1 MLQVPRPSEVCV
13 HVMVRRGGP
22 HLRGSGVELHR
33 LQRPLPAVPASARLA
48 RVTARVACRAWRV
61 PEAGEVAA
69 LVASELVATAL
80 SHEPKGQLTL
90 RVLMT
95 PRRLRLELHAPTL
108 ELPLD
113 LATGHDDLV
122 TVRVLEGTSTRWGV
136 EPHGAGIQLY
146 AEIAL

>member
-48 RVTARVACRAWRV
+48 RVTAQVACRAWRI
-61 PEAGEVAA
+61 PDSGELAA
-69 LVASELVATAL
+69 QVASELVAAAL
-80 SHEPKGQLTL
+80 RHTSRGQLVL

-95 PRRLRLELHAPTL
+95 PRRLRLELHAPSNDI
-108 ELPLD
+108 PLD
-113 LATGHDDLV
+113 LPTRSADSPNVQL
-122 TVRVLEGTSTRWGV
+122 LAATSTRWGV
-136 EPHGAGIQLY
+136 EPQGEGMQLF